1 MKQGERVTVK
11 LFGGRMAERIIVQ
24 IEENTAIICNEQEW
38 DMAHSEHREPQGIR
52 LPISDLKINE

>member
-24 IEENTAIICNEQEW
+24 IEENTAIICNEPEW
-38 DMAHSEHREPQGIR
+38 DMAHS
-52 LPISDLKINE
+52 